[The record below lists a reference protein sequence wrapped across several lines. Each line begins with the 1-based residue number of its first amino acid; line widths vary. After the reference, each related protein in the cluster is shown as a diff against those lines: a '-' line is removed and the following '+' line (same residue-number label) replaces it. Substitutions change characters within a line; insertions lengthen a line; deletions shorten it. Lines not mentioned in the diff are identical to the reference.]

1 MASLYFSQSRTMGG
15 LTTSCLHV
23 YRSAYDAAA
32 RIVVKTHLGAVPKS
46 TRHVPPA
53 LAAKLNEQELIE
65 VEDKVGA
72 ARDELVSQIL
82 AATECAMASS
92 LGPDQLA
99 LRSIVRALEALR

>member
-15 LTTSCLHV
+15 FTTSCLHV

-32 RIVVKTHLGAVPKS
+32 RTAVKTHLGAVPKS

-65 VEDKVGA
+65 VEDMVGA
-72 ARDELVSQIL
+72 ARDELILQIL
-82 AATECAMASS
+82 ASTGCAMANSH
-92 LGPDQLA
+92 GPDQLA
-99 LRSIVRALEALR
+99 LRCIVRALKALK